1 MMGIQEKIRWV
12 FERKYVGYLKENMM
26 LFLRRKKY
34 DGYFRDSILVFLD
47 KIWWA
52 FERKYD
58 GYLKE
63 NMTGIRKKI
72 FWLSEG
78 KFEGYFV
85 WFDDEIKADE
95 GKIFCWPFSLAQ
107 KCCITLKYKDESA
120 KL

>member
-1 MMGIQEKIRWV
+1 MGLLNKI
-12 FERKYVGYLKENMM
+12 L
-26 LFLRRKKY
+26 
-34 DGYFRDSILVFLD
+34 
-47 KIWWA
+47 WA

-72 FWLSEG
+72 FWLFNG

-95 GKIFCWPFSLAQ
+95 GKIFCWPLCLAQ
-107 KCCITLKYKDESA
+107 KCSITLKYKDESA
-120 KL
+120 TIASNALINDQLSYHWYLTNYVSHKNAL